1 MACDQIPEGFGKHLE
16 CFGFSDLA
24 LQTIPQDRL
33 FRTIERSS
41 QHLANKLAL
50 RSQQDQRELS
60 SIGHNRSAHLPRNE
74 IVYDASDLGLKELDA
89 LAEFINPYIN
99 NEQREA
105 VASSENGERLW
116 EISLRFCDDFCLL
129 KKKGDCYQLLAASL
143 CAPSGWSLA
152 ASLGKT
158 VRELHQPVPK
168 LNALQGDA
176 IDKMFERLPYKK
188 YFQRFNWGLKPN
200 ECLAVFPA
208 RGMGVNDG
216 QVSTDESRCLRIERQ
231 TLFRLTEDVVVFG
244 IDVTTPKLQTIS
256 SQEPAVYESL
266 GRALKQLTPDQK
278 KYKQIVRYDSWFE

>member
-1 MACDQIPEGFGKHLE
+1 MACDQIPEGFVKHLE

-60 SIGHNRSAHLPRNE
+60 SISRNRSAHLPRNE
-74 IVYDASDLGLKELDA
+74 IVYDASDLGSKELDA

-99 NEQREA
+99 NEQRET
-105 VASSENGERLW
+105 VASSEQGERLW

-200 ECLAVFPA
+200 ESLAVFPDLEA
-208 RGMGVNDG
+208 GGRPGFKSVF
-216 QVSTDESRCLRIERQ
+216 LRIERQ
-231 TLFRLTEDVVVFG
+231 TLFRLTDDAIAFT
-244 IDVTTPKLQTIS
+244 IDVTTHDLEMM
-256 SQEPAVYESL
+256 QENASETLEALMVAYRGL
-266 GRALKQLTPDQK
+266 GKGAREYK
-278 KYKQIVRYDSWFE
+278 KVEVLADIFGA